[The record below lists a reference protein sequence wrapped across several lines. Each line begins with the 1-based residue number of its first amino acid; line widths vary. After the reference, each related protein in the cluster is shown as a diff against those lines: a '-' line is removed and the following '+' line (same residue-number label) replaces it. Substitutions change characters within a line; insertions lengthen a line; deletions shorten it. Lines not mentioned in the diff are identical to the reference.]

1 MELRSSLAVLV
12 LYLTLPWPCLLTI
25 AFSPEPRITVSYR
38 TLQGEIGYFR
48 KADNLSTLLLDRT
61 RDRLY
66 VGGRDAIFALSV
78 QNVEHEVK
86 PKIRWQA
93 SQTTVTDCEKKG
105 KRSDDCANFVKFLQF
120 FNDTHIYT
128 CGTYAFKPS
137 CMFINAITF
146 QEEKDRNKEI
156 SSGKSKCP
164 FDPQL
169 GYAALIADGDF
180 YAGTTDNFLGTSSI
194 ISRSFGSR
202 QILKSEYFATWLNE
216 PNFVSAAFIEE
227 SHQSPI
233 GDDDKIYFFF
243 TEVAKEFTY
252 FDKVVVS
259 RIARVCKE
267 DAGGKRIL
275 QNRWTT
281 FLKAQLVCPDQ
292 DGSLFSVLR
301 GTFVLQPNG
310 PKAWKETVFY
320 GVFSKQWSNDGR
332 SAVCHYGIEEIN
344 RVFDG
349 NYKQQTE
356 QKQKCN
362 EYDGQ
367 LPSPRPGQCITNK
380 QRKEKYNSSMDL
392 PDQTLSFVRDCPLMD
407 QVVKQPN
414 KIPLLIKS
422 HVNYTTI
429 TVTRVH
435 VSDEIVDV
443 LFLGTDVGTLHKA
456 VVMKNKD
463 TWIVEELELF
473 SPPVPIQS
481 LLLVEENDTLFVG
494 SPVAVLGVPTANCS
508 RYRLCLDCLLA
519 RDPYCG
525 WNLSAKS
532 CQRITYKSNGELIQ
546 EFNSDDINSR
556 CPRNAVA
563 PQMKTVQDGGGFEL
577 HCATLSNL
585 GTLTWKHNDHDVH
598 SDNVYI
604 LQKDALVVLSAKE
617 KHSGTYEC
625 FATESGIRWSIATY
639 TVKVF
644 AEPPDSAPVTQQAG
658 TSAVVV
664 LSLLFAACVCIICLL
679 LWLLHKNG
687 VLPLTGSQ
695 AQSGKSTKGNL
706 LHCCSLNKSR
716 LNGTHAPVIYS
727 SHESVLDKLKAPG
740 SSTTQALPNNYEDDP
755 PQCQIDSSNKPFIVI
770 NSETT
775 RDAESSI

>member
-1 MELRSSLAVLV
+1 MQYNGMANRFRTSTFSRWYVDEPDQMEGSMNLQNCANVLHTRIGQSLLIDEM
-12 LYLTLPWPCLLTI
+12 LGYNDFPTQPIISWP
-25 AFSPEPRITVSYR
+25 
-38 TLQGEIGYFR
+38 
-48 KADNLSTLLLDRT
+48 
-61 RDRLY
+61 
-66 VGGRDAIFALSV
+66 
-78 QNVEHEVK
+78 
-86 PKIRWQA
+86 A
-93 SQTTVTDCEKKG
+93 SQKSRDDCEKKG
-105 KRSDDCANFVKFLQF
+105 KSSDVNCANFVKFLQF

-146 QEEKDRNKEI
+146 KEEKDRNEEI
-156 SSGKSKCP
+156 NSGKSKCP
-164 FDPQL
+164 FDPQQ
-169 GYAALIADGDF
+169 GYAALIADGDL
-180 YAGTTDNFLGTSSI
+180 YAGTTDDFLGSSWI
-194 ISRSFGSR
+194 ISRSLGSR
-202 QILKSEYFATWLNE
+202 QFLKSEYFDTWLNE

-252 FDKVVVS
+252 FDEVVVS

-275 QNRWTT
+275 LNRWTT

-292 DGSLFSVLR
+292 DGSVFSVLR

-310 PKAWKETVFY
+310 PKAWNETVFY
-320 GVFSKQWSNDGR
+320 GVFSKQWSHDGS
-332 SAVCHYGIEEIN
+332 SAVCHYGIDAIN

-349 NYKQQTE
+349 NYKQLTKE
-356 QKQKCN
+356 KDKCK

-380 QRKEKYNSSMDL
+380 QTKEKYNSTMNL
-392 PDQTLSFVRDCPLMD
+392 PDQTLSFVRNCPLMD
-407 QVVKQPN
+407 EVVKQPN
-414 KIPLLIKS
+414 KMPLLIKS

-429 TVTRVH
+429 TVARVN

-456 VVMKNKD
+456 VVMKDKD

-525 WNLSAKS
+525 WNNNAKS
-532 CQRITYKSNGELIQ
+532 CQRITDKSNGELIQ
-546 EFNSDDINSR
+546 EFNIDHINCR
-556 CPRNAVA
+556 CTRNAVA

-577 HCATLSNL
+577 HCDALSNL

-598 SDNVYI
+598 SDNVFI
-604 LQKDALVVLSAKE
+604 LRRDALVVLSAKE
-617 KHSGTYEC
+617 KHSGTYGC
-625 FATESGIRWSIATY
+625 FATESGITRSIANY
-639 TVKVF
+639 TVFV
-644 AEPPDSAPVTQQAG
+644 ESPDCAPVTQ
-658 TSAVVV
+658 AVVV

-695 AQSGKSTKGNL
+695 AWSGKSIKGNF
-706 LHCCSLNKSR
+706 LHCWSRYKSR
-716 LNGTHAPVIYS
+716 LNRTHVPVFYS
-727 SHESVLDKLKAPG
+727 SHESVQDQIKGPG
-740 SSTTQALPNNYEDDP
+740 SSNSNYEDDP
-755 PQCQIDSSNKPFIVI
+755 PQCQIDSSNYPFIVI

-775 RDAESSI
+775 RDAESFIWRGKPPNVQMFK